1 MLNGKCKRL
10 VVEVSLREG
19 NKPTTRSIRDA
30 NDFVH
35 SKTLSRIRKKFSA
48 RRVRAAE
55 LLHWAILGRISQ
67 ATWKE
72 NIESEGGSIKFFL
85 NHTQHF
91 RLAFYQLSIYLIDAC
106 ENYTN
111 FCKKTEVCLMFFLT
125 FKTKR
130 FTENSAFNRSITF
143 RLPWR

>member
-35 SKTLSRIRKKFSA
+35 SKTLSRIRKKS
-48 RRVRAAE
+48 
-55 LLHWAILGRISQ
+55 LLGGYLQLNYWAILGQISQ

-111 FCKKTEVCLMFFLT
+111 FCKKTEVCLMVFLT

-130 FTENSAFNRSITF
+130 FTENAAFNRSITF
-143 RLPWR
+143 WLPWR